1 GAPAGRR
8 PRLWSLHL
16 GKNQLKEVSALAA
29 VTKVSVLEISDNQV
43 ADVSAL
49 SKMAELS
56 LLMMSRNKVT
66 DLAPLVKACEADAA
80 GPKRFAPYLRLYLGG
95 NPLSDA
101 AKKDQLAALK
111 KIGVRV
117 FEE

>member
-1 GAPAGRR
+1 V
-8 PRLWSLHL
+8 
-16 GKNQLKEVSALAA
+16 GKNQIKDITPLASL
-29 VTKVSVLEISDNQV
+29 TKLNRLEISDNP
-43 ADVSAL
+43 VSDLGPLGKYTDL
-49 SKMAELS
+49 SM
-56 LLMMSRNKVT
+56 LMMSRCQVS
-66 DLAPLVKACEADAA
+66 DLTPLVKACEADAS

-101 AKKDQLAALK
+101 AKKDQVAALK

>member
-1 GAPAGRR
+1 MAALTKVMTLEIAENPITDIAA
-8 PRLWSLHL
+8 L
-16 GKNQLKEVSALAA
+16 GK
-29 VTKVSVLEISDNQV
+29 TT
-43 ADVSAL
+43 
-49 SKMAELS
+49 ELN
-56 LLMMSRNKVT
+56 LLMMSRCKVT
-66 DLAPLVKACEADAA
+66 DLTPLVKSCEADAA

>member
-1 GAPAGRR
+1 MAMAFAILQGLGAPA
-8 PRLWSLHL
+8 
-16 GKNQLKEVSALAA
+16 EVSSVRLDASGPRVVAA
-29 VTKVSVLEISDNQV
+29 VGC
-43 ADVSAL
+43 
-49 SKMAELS
+49 
-56 LLMMSRNKVT
+56 KVT
-66 DLAPLVKACEADAA
+66 DLTPLVKSCEADAA

-101 AKKDQLAALK
+101 AKKDQIAALK

>member
-1 GAPAGRR
+1 MTE
-8 PRLWSLHL
+8 
-16 GKNQLKEVSALAA
+16 LK
-29 VTKVSVLEISDNQV
+29 
-43 ADVSAL
+43 
-49 SKMAELS
+49 
-56 LLMMSRNKVT
+56 LLMMSRCKVT
-66 DLAPLVKACEADAA
+66 DLTPLVKACEADAA